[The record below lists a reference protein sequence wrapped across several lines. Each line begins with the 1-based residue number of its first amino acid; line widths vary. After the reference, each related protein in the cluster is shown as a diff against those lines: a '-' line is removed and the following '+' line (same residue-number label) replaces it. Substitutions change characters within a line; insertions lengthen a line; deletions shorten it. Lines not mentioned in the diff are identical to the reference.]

1 MAPTFKPLKAGL
13 FEREK
18 VEPGRNGIWGGRGS
32 AYLCWDFGAVA
43 CHLGGKMWPSA
54 LLPQS
59 STGGMNVGEHS
70 KPERDTF
77 KHHNHYLGAAR
88 RPPTSFKPHLA
99 KCFEIADLSGLLCPI
114 HHVSLSFLLLCVLS
128 GQRSPWAS
136 PLPTACWLLTQ
147 IDYFIHGLA
156 TPDPLTH
163 QLKRAF
169 PSILL
174 RSTWSS

>member
-18 VEPGRNGIWGGRGS
+18 AEAESNGIWGGRGS

-59 STGGMNVGEHS
+59 STGGMNVSEHS
-70 KPERDTF
+70 KPDTF

-88 RPPTSFKPHLA
+88 WPPTSFKPHLA
-99 KCFEIADLSGLLCPI
+99 ECFEIADLNGLLCPI
-114 HHVSLSFLLLCVLS
+114 HHVSLSFLLLCVVS

-136 PLPTACWLLTQ
+136 PLSDCVLAPNTNRLLYPLSGNSLSTHTPTQKGFFLHFA
-147 IDYFIHGLA
+147 
-156 TPDPLTH
+156 
-163 QLKRAF
+163 
-169 PSILL
+169 
-174 RSTWSS
+174 